1 VAPNSNLT
9 ISGTATDS
17 GGGVVGG
24 VEVSVDG
31 GNTWH
36 PATGRGNW
44 TYAWRTPAAGTVT
57 LKTRAVDDSGLLEV
71 SGAGVTVTVSGTVP
85 PATCPCTIWSAQ
97 TVPSVVSDSDT
108 GAVNLGVKFTS
119 DSAGSITGLRFYK
132 GTANTGTH
140 VGTLWSAS
148 GAVLAQATFTG
159 ETASG
164 WQQVNFATPVA
175 ITANTVYVASYLAPA
190 GRYAADTGYFN
201 AGADNAPLHALRD
214 GVSGSNGVYA
224 YASSTV
230 FPTATYNATNYWV
243 DVVFSTTAVTPPPPP
258 PPPVADTTAPTVT
271 ATSPAAGATGISRT
285 ANITATFSEPM
296 QAASI
301 TASSFEL
308 RGPTGTLIP
317 AVVTY
322 NATSRVATLNPTPTL
337 ATLTAHTAVVHGGS
351 AAAVVRDAA
360 GNALAVDRSWTFT
373 TR

>member
-1 VAPNSNLT
+1 LAALGPVRKVPSESYLTAIDGAARRDKAPA
-9 ISGTATDS
+9 ISQT
-17 GGGVVGG
+17 
-24 VEVSVDG
+24 E
-31 GNTWH
+31 
-36 PATGRGNW
+36 
-44 TYAWRTPAAGTVT
+44 YAQR
-57 LKTRAVDDSGLLEV
+57 LNQSAVDS
-71 SGAGVTVTVSGTVP
+71 P
-85 PATCPCTIWSAQ
+85 SAHHHI
-97 TVPSVVSDSDT
+97 SWGEVVSHALRVSALARELGLVFDFDT
-108 GAVNLGVKFTS
+108 AF
-119 DSAGSITGLRFYK
+119 
-132 GTANTGTH
+132 TGTH

-148 GAVLAQATFTG
+148 GAVLAQATFSG

-285 ANITATFSEPM
+285 ANLTATFSEPM

-301 TASSFEL
+301 TAASFEL
-308 RGPTGTLIP
+308 RGPTGLLIP

-337 ATLTAHTAVVHGGS
+337 ATLTAHTVVVHGGG

-360 GNALAVDRSWTFT
+360 GNALAADRSWTFT